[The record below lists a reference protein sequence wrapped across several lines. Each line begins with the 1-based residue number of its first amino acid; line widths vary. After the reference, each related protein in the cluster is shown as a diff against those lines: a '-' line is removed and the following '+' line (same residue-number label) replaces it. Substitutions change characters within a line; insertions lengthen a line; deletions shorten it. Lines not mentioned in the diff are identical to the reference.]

1 MTTEKTGTCEHG
13 EFILSEGCPQCI
25 AKKSQ
30 AAQAPAFAVIPDNPD
45 DQEAADFLTE
55 QLSIAAPEIMDAA
68 VREAVAETMGVPD
81 TEIAPAQ
88 QEKPSAEAL
97 RIARMNQEPGL
108 EDWIPGGHALIQIGP
123 EADAKVKALYQEAT
137 HLLELAEARVITE
150 NADLKSATEDLS
162 VIARLKKALNEKKDE
177 FVKPV
182 RTFLNGFNDTFKTML
197 EPIEEADRITRD
209 KMKGFKAEQQRKIA
223 EAQAIEDEK
232 MALAQREAELTGGE
246 ISVDLT
252 PVEAPPPVPERVR
265 TDIGMA
271 GTAKVY
277 KWEVTDKAAVPDEY
291 KVVDAGAVGR
301 VVKASKGSIVIAGI
315 RIWEEDTIRV
325 TTR

>member
-1 MTTEKTGTCEHG
+1 MTTGKTGTCEHG
-13 EFILSEGCPQCI
+13 EFVLTEGCSQCI
-25 AKKSQ
+25 AKNRQGAMLEDEEVMAGLHPPSQ
-30 AAQAPAFAVIPDNPD
+30 VILDEIPAGP
-45 DQEAADFLTE
+45 
-55 QLSIAAPEIMDAA
+55 
-68 VREAVAETMGVPD
+68 
-81 TEIAPAQ
+81 PAGAT
-88 QEKPSAEAL
+88 SAEAT
-97 RIARMNQEPGL
+97 RIARRNQEPGL
-108 EDWIPGGHALIQIGP
+108 DDWIPGGHALIQIGP
-123 EADAKVKALYQEAT
+123 DTDAKVQALYAEAV

-150 NADLKSATEDLS
+150 NADLKAATEDLS
-162 VIARLKKALNEKKDE
+162 VIARLKKALSEKKDE

-209 KMKGFKAEQQRKIA
+209 KMKRFKADQQRKIA

-232 MALAQREAELTGGE
+232 LALAQREAELTGGE
-246 ISVDLT
+246 ITVDLT

-291 KVVDAGAVGR
+291 KVVDAGTVGR
-301 VVKASKGSIVIAGI
+301 VVKASKGTIVIAGI

>member
-1 MTTEKTGTCEHG
+1 MESRATGTCEHG
-13 EFILSEGCPQCI
+13 PFPLLEGCPQCI

-30 AAQAPAFAVIPDNPD
+30 AAMPED
-45 DQEAADFLTE
+45 DVLPTNDTMVP
-55 QLSIAAPEIMDAA
+55 PE
-68 VREAVAETMGVPD
+68 
-81 TEIAPAQ
+81 Q
-88 QEKPSAEAL
+88 QEMAEGLAS
-97 RIARMNQEPGL
+97 EGL
-108 EDWIPGGHALIQIGP
+108 ELVEPESTSEQETPIASIGQAMIQIGP
-123 EADAKVKALYQEAT
+123 ETDARVKELYAEAV

-182 RTFLNGFNDTFKTML
+182 RAFLNDFNDTFKTML

-209 KMKGFKAEQQRKIA
+209 KMKDFRAEQQRKIA

-232 MALAQREAELTGGE
+232 LALAQREAELKGGE
-246 ISVDLT
+246 ITVDLT
-252 PVEAPPPVPERVR
+252 PVEAPPAVPERVR

-271 GTAKVY
+271 GTAKVH
-277 KWEVTDKAAVPDEY
+277 KWEVTDKALVPEEY

-301 VVKASKGSIVIAGI
+301 VVKASKGTIVIPGI
-315 RIWEEDTIRV
+315 RIWQEDTIRV